1 MAEGDGLQ
9 LDDGRWLKVQAAME
23 DIVEVRHKDP
33 ISLCALHGTWEI
45 GICRPKFETMFF
57 DSARPCNRRYAPW
70 PRGGSSKGPVR
81 LSAGRRCLAATA
93 IITTIMTV
101 SIIMSDQQHGISQL
115 ALLRQQSWLS
125 PAFPTGSYSYSHG
138 IEWAVEA
145 GHIHDRKSL
154 VDWLEADL
162 CYGSGRN
169 EAIFL
174 IGPGVRQERT
184 TAESCLKLLN
194 SRPPFG
200 GHRNLRLKLRSR
212 PRACLATL
220 RRVWPDP
227 LLETFSELLAE
238 LRISPVL
245 SVVLGLRAAKQDIPA
260 TLALPAFLQ
269 SYLANLITAGVRLVP
284 LGQTDGQL
292 ALAELE
298 PAVLAVAA
306 QAQQA
311 TIYDLGSVG
320 FMVDLA
326 SALHE
331 TQYTRLFR
339 S

>member
-1 MAEGDGLQ
+1 M
-9 LDDGRWLKVQAAME
+9 
-23 DIVEVRHKDP
+23 
-33 ISLCALHGTWEI
+33 
-45 GICRPKFETMFF
+45 
-57 DSARPCNRRYAPW
+57 
-70 PRGGSSKGPVR
+70 
-81 LSAGRRCLAATA
+81 TA
-93 IITTIMTV
+93 
-101 SIIMSDQQHGISQL
+101 SIIMSDQQHRVSQV

-169 EAIFL
+169 EAIFFTE
-174 IGPGVRQERT
+174 VWRCA
-184 TAESCLKLLN
+184 AENDCEKLLEVAELAAAFRGT
-194 SRPPFG
+194 SEFA
-200 GHRNLRLKLRSR
+200 LETSQQ
-212 PRACLATL
+212 AASCLATL

-227 LLETFSELLAE
+227 ILETLSESLSE
-238 LRISPVL
+238 LRIAPVL
-245 SVVLGLRAAKQDIPA
+245 SVVVGVRAATQDIPA
-260 TLALPAFLQ
+260 PLALPAFLQ
-269 SYLANLITAGVRLVP
+269 SYVANLVTAGVRLVP

-292 ALAELE
+292 AIAELE

-306 QAQQA
+306 QAGCA
-311 TIYDLGSVG
+311 TIHDLGSAG

-326 SALHE
+326 SASHE

>member
-1 MAEGDGLQ
+1 MG
-9 LDDGRWLKVQAAME
+9 
-23 DIVEVRHKDP
+23 
-33 ISLCALHGTWEI
+33 
-45 GICRPKFETMFF
+45 
-57 DSARPCNRRYAPW
+57 
-70 PRGGSSKGPVR
+70 
-81 LSAGRRCLAATA
+81 
-93 IITTIMTV
+93 
-101 SIIMSDQQHGISQL
+101 IIMSDERCELAPL

-145 GHIHDRKSL
+145 GYIHDRQSL

-174 IGPGVRQERT
+174 IEAWRSAREEDCG
-184 TAESCLKLLN
+184 KLLEIAGLAAAFRGT
-194 SRPPFG
+194 SEFA
-200 GHRNLRLKLRSR
+200 LETSQQ
-212 PRACLATL
+212 AASCLATL

-227 LLETFSELLAE
+227 LLETLSELLSE
-238 LRISPVL
+238 LRIAPAL
-245 SVVLGLRAAKQDIPA
+245 SVVLGVRAATQDIPA

-269 SYLANLITAGVRLVP
+269 SYLANLVTAGVRLIP

-292 ALAELE
+292 AIADLE
-298 PAVLAVAA
+298 KAVLAVAS
-306 QAQQA
+306 QAEQA
-311 TIYDLGSVG
+311 TIHDLGSAM

-326 SALHE
+326 SAFHE